1 MHSNHFLR
9 FRRGEPAPGHRDDAH
24 HHGLTVQTCVEAHRT
39 LPEQA
44 A

>member
-1 MHSNHFLR
+1 VESQRL
-9 FRRGEPAPGHRDDAH
+9 AIVDYAH

-44 A
+44 V